1 MGGLVEIL
9 FKLFMEYNIL
19 YYICVNIIVDCSMSR
34 CSNGFI
40 IDQDLFLKGE
50 VYVKIKK
57 NGFLIDKN

>member
-1 MGGLVEIL
+1 MYCENDDKCLVLKREMGGLVEML

-40 IDQDLFLKGE
+40 ID
-50 VYVKIKK
+50 
-57 NGFLIDKN
+57 